1 MSDSCPTSQE
11 ISLPLIRAAGGIV
24 YRKGD
29 DEYEV
34 ILVGSGQPIEWRLPK
49 GIIEPEES
57 VAQAALRE
65 IREES
70 GAIVEI
76 DTEIDVAHWTYEY
89 DGVLFRKETTY
100 FLMKYIGGDI
110 DQHDHEYEYVIW
122 VSLHNFIHKLHFE
135 SERSIAR
142 KGALLLGFDGESEDV

>member
-24 YRKGD
+24 YRKTD
-29 DEYEV
+29 NEYEV

-65 IREES
+65 IREELNVD
-70 GAIVEI
+70 IEVERFFE
-76 DTEIDVAHWTYEY
+76 TVQYEY
-89 DGVLFRKETTY
+89 SEKIVLLNFY
-100 FLMKYIGGDI
+100 FCRYLRGEAQALGCRQCKWVPLRELGGYPFPPANEPI
-110 DQHDHEYEYVIW
+110 LQKL
-122 VSLHNFIHKLHFE
+122 LH
-135 SERSIAR
+135 A
-142 KGALLLGFDGESEDV
+142 